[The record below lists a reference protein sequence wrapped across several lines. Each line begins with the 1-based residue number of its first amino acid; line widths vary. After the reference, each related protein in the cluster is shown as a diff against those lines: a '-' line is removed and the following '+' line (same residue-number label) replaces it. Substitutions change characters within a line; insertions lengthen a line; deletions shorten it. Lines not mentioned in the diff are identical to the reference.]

1 MNAEKHK
8 ALKLK
13 WKYVSNAISEVIYR
27 ISERRIDCEVMY
39 DDETY
44 WCIKFSNDRMDLTE
58 LEKLTKAANASAE
71 DILETYPSEGQKY
84 IGSIGMGLSY
94 KMLKLYMEIN
104 WENELITRDSL
115 WLVGIAD
122 ASEAA
127 SIIFIDVVRV
137 NLNDLKSRQE
147 LIDHLSEN
155 APVYGSLTD
164 FCSEY
169 VKKYKNELYWQFPIL
184 DEFHQGLYFVLVREG
199 ILSLPYDYIDKNDFE
214 IFCPEDSI
222 LIDNIDSYI
231 DDWNRFDKTLRD
243 AMSDMKS
250 YIKRKE
256 MLYGE

>member
-1 MNAEKHK
+1 MAGR
-8 ALKLK
+8 
-13 WKYVSNAISEVIYR
+13 YC
-27 ISERRIDCEVMY
+27 RRI
-39 DDETY
+39 
-44 WCIKFSNDRMDLTE
+44 
-58 LEKLTKAANASAE
+58 
-71 DILETYPSEGQKY
+71 
-84 IGSIGMGLSY
+84 GSCFCY
-94 KMLKLYMEIN
+94 
-104 WENELITRDSL
+104 
-115 WLVGIAD
+115 
-122 ASEAA
+122 
-127 SIIFIDVVRV
+127 FIDGVRV